1 MGQDERYLLILETGA
16 GGYIV
21 SADADDVREHAAR
34 IDGSGWLF
42 KYQDE
47 RHMARRQRRIVE
59 LWLVTTFGHPD
70 ANALAAALV
79 AAGKRHRVAYQLA
92 VLDFE

>member
-1 MGQDERYLLILETGA
+1 MRSDEGYLLILETGG
-16 GGYIV
+16 GGYIAA
-21 SADADDVREHAAR
+21 ADAGDICEYAAR
-34 IDGSGWLF
+34 IDGNGWLF

-70 ANALAAALV
+70 ANALAAALA